1 MTLER
6 IFTNSP
12 AYTTCGTT
20 CEKFISHVI
29 HVGRY
34 MTEEDLITCT
44 KVIETRL
51 AIGRLLESQARTLS
65 MTSLKP
71 LAFTTLAGKRLF
83 LQAREA
89 ILLSTIK
96 HLRQA
101 VCADIA

>member
-1 MTLER
+1 M
-6 IFTNSP
+6 
-12 AYTTCGTT
+12 
-20 CEKFISHVI
+20 
-29 HVGRY
+29 
-34 MTEEDLITCT
+34 MEEDLITCT

-71 LAFTTLAGKRLF
+71 LAFTALAGKRLL

-89 ILLSTIK
+89 ILLSPIK